1 MGKLKAGSLNRRV
14 SIEVLESTP
23 NGSGGFYSAWVPL
36 MTVWAEVIAL
46 RGGEALVQNVQRST
60 QLFRVTIRWRSD
72 VTSANRL
79 MLDGRAM
86 NIISCEDVDGRRE
99 SLVMTAE
106 TGVRT

>member
-1 MGKLKAGSLNRRV
+1 M
-14 SIEVLESTP
+14 ESTP
-23 NGSGGFYSAWVPL
+23 NGSGGFSSAWVPL

-60 QLFRVTIRWRSD
+60 QLFRVTIRHRSD
-72 VTSANRL
+72 VTTANRL
-79 MLDGRAM
+79 LFEGRPM

-99 SLVMTAE
+99 ALVMTTE